1 MLISV
6 MGSVSAVGDLSI
18 QWGRPLRATLG
29 RRLGHVAAARPVAT
43 CNGASIGMRNG
54 API

>member
-6 MGSVSAVGDLSI
+6 MGSVYAVGDLSI
-18 QWGRPLRATLG
+18 QWERLLRATFG
-29 RRLGHVAAARPVAT
+29 RPLGHVAAARPVAT
-43 CNGASIGMRNG
+43 CNGAPIGMRNG

>member
-1 MLISV
+1 MPISV

-18 QWGRPLRATLG
+18 QWRRP
-29 RRLGHVAAARPVAT
+29 LGHVDAARPVAT
-43 CNGASIGMRNG
+43 CNGEPVGMRNG